1 MSAIITSDLIEA
13 LSQCRRKA
21 FFICRGEPTGVEHD
35 YVQIMRLR
43 ESNHRGEFRDS
54 VTRLG
59 SDSHDLWARLIV
71 CPNGL
76 LETGDL
82 RADCDA
88 VSAAEGKTPNRNSAY
103 EPHLAVGIHSITRE
117 QRLRLAFAGFVLGES
132 RQYRPSSG
140 VLIPMSGKPQRMQL
154 DALYPSIHSA
164 IAELRQ
170 AHNPTSCDAPPLILN
185 EHCPTCPFRLH
196 CITPARKFR
205 MLLHTNPTRE
215 RGECLGTR
223 AGAWEDM

>member
-1 MSAIITSDLIEA
+1 MSTIITSDLIEA

-43 ESNHRGEFRDS
+43 ESNHRREFRDS

-59 SDSHDLWARLIV
+59 SDSHDQWARLIV

-88 VSAAEGKTPNRNSAY
+88 MSQAEERHRIAIQLTS
-103 EPHLAVGIHSITRE
+103 LIS
-117 QRLRLAFAGFVLGES
+117 Q
-132 RQYRPSSG
+132 SG
-140 VLIPMSGKPQRMQL
+140 LIPSRGSKG
-154 DALYPSIHSA
+154 SA
-164 IAELRQ
+164 
-170 AHNPTSCDAPPLILN
+170 
-185 EHCPTCPFRLH
+185 
-196 CITPARKFR
+196 
-205 MLLHTNPTRE
+205 
-215 RGECLGTR
+215 
-223 AGAWEDM
+223 